1 MDCDS
6 CRMLLFLKTNGC
18 FWENPTLFNE
28 IMLEA
33 RLAANE
39 NGVVQIEASDA
50 DGFDDDN

>member
-6 CRMLLFLKTNGC
+6 CGMLLFLKINSR
-18 FWENPTLFNE
+18 FWENPTLLDD

-39 NGVVQIEASDA
+39 NGFVEIEATDA
-50 DGFDDDN
+50 GGFDDDN